1 MPARLAAVACAVLV
15 LALAGCGE
23 AKYAGP
29 DWRLSDAWVPL
40 AGPPAPPADNA
51 LSPRSLYGV
60 GRGAMLGGSP

>member
-1 MPARLAAVACAVLV
+1 MPARPAAVACAVLA
-15 LALAGCGE
+15 LALAGCGK

-51 LSPRSLYGV
+51 LSPRSLYG
-60 GRGAMLGGSP
+60 ADAGGSPGAAP